1 MKDHLKMKLGVDV
14 KSTRDDIKFLM
25 IELKNK
31 IIETKNGID
40 IESEIYQKN
49 EEAIKIIKNKI
60 TKLEEEKL
68 ELKKIVLARPDKR
81 LQLETKKSIKP

>member
-14 KSTRDDIKFLM
+14 KSTRDDIKFLI

>member
-40 IESEIYQKN
+40 IDDIYDFMFADCLLRGQSN
-49 EEAIKIIKNKI
+49 YI
-60 TKLEEEKL
+60 
-68 ELKKIVLARPDKR
+68 
-81 LQLETKKSIKP
+81 